1 MDLKIKQNKNVDL
14 HKMTEEKFGNLGRGM
29 GLIKLE
35 EKSNMKKK
43 DFHYLYFDNEGIIWK
58 IFNQLKH

>member
-35 EKSNMKKK
+35 EKSNNKKK
-43 DFHYLYFDNEGIIWK
+43 GLSLSVFR
-58 IFNQLKH
+58 